1 MAGRDAARKW
11 VWFPLKA
18 VARFI
23 ARSGKRIAVTVAGF
37 ALMLIG
43 LFLSLPGIPGPG
55 ILVMVGGLAVLAT
68 EYVWAERML
77 NMVKT
82 KAEQAKRKAIEKRDQ
97 RRERKAAK
105 RAAKG

>member
-1 MAGRDAARKW
+1 MAGKDTGRKW
-11 VWFPLKA
+11 VRFPLRA

-23 ARSGKRIAVTVAGF
+23 ARSGKRIAVTLAGF
-37 ALMLIG
+37 ALILVG

-55 ILVMVGGLAVLAT
+55 VLVMIGGLAVLAT

-77 NMVKT
+77 NVIKA
-82 KAEQAKRKAIEKRDQ
+82 KAEQAKQKAIEKRDQ